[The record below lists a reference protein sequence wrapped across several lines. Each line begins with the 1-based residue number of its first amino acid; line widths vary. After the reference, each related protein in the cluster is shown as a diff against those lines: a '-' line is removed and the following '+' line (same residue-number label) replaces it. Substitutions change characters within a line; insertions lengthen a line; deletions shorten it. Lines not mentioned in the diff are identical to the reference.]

1 MKHSVIGETDIQI
14 LHNFRPSVRGVK
26 KNLNTNTKYHQNHI
40 LTKPCFMQISSMN
53 NLLKWKNIV
62 FHVRLLFPP
71 CILSLPLTQYDY
83 GELFNIKCWVFYSIN
98 SARCHHVAP
107 SKGVSAKPTSP
118 K

>member
-1 MKHSVIGETDIQI
+1 MSLALSIYNYETFVYWRDIQI

-40 LTKPCFMQISSMN
+40 LNKPCFMQISSMN

-71 CILSLPLTQYDY
+71 RILSTSH
-83 GELFNIKCWVFYSIN
+83 SI
-98 SARCHHVAP
+98 
-107 SKGVSAKPTSP
+107 
-118 K
+118 